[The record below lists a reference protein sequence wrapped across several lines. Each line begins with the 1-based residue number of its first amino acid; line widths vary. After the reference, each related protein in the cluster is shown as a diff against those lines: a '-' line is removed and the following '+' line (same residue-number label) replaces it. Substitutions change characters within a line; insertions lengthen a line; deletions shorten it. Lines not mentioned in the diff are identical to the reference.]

1 MGDHEFKLAKKMVLQ
16 TGIFSTVVKGVPART
31 YYQINLKVLFD
42 LITKHSPKT
51 PPTSWAETD
60 QLEGT
65 EPTSQLGRNR
75 PTITEK
81 KQSLNKEDNNNRP
94 KAIGCSMAV
103 TKKKSHVE
111 PKLVVQPKP
120 QPELKVQ
127 PTAKDEE
134 PIGSV
139 VVGAEIDDLA
149 RMVKAWA
156 ISRVMVET
164 WAKKHGVEYVLE
176 KIELTQ
182 SAIALNRVKKPGAYL
197 NKAIELDW
205 QPPAPHEEEGASHKS
220 ADAVYPTHEENVAW
234 YNALADNQ
242 KLETLKAATHKNAYL
257 EDYLKNA
264 KVSVLDAD
272 FSETTWFKMLMSCL
286 GRAA

>member
-1 MGDHEFKLAKKMVLQ
+1 MD
-16 TGIFSTVVKGVPART
+16 VVK
-31 YYQINLKVLFD
+31 YEFLL
-42 LITKHSPKT
+42 LC
-51 PPTSWAETD
+51 
-60 QLEGT
+60 
-65 EPTSQLGRNR
+65 
-75 PTITEK
+75 K
-81 KQSLNKEDNNNRP
+81 KRIYRILHKEDNNN
-94 KAIGCSMAV
+94 KTKSAGCSMAV

-111 PKLVVQPKP
+111 PKSVVQPEP
-120 QPELKVQ
+120 QPEQKAE
-127 PTAKDEE
+127 PTAEPKLE

-182 SAIALNRVKKPGAYL
+182 SAIALNRVRKPGAYL

-205 QPPAPHEEEGASHKS
+205 QPPAPHEEEEVQNKPAEPTF
-220 ADAVYPTHEENVAW
+220 PTHEENVVW
-234 YNALADNQ
+234 YNTLSGDE
-242 KLETLKAATHKNAYL
+242 KLEALKAGTRKNAYL